1 MYIQVV
7 NPESG
12 RRARLEARTLGKVL
26 HLACFHDWHPERLE
40 EAPPSASWSTEIIM
54 PYVSPYLS
62 GSVSA
67 EDAANLTIG
76 LKKVLASEGPGLATD
91 VYLATLALASV
102 AAQGRLVLE
111 LE

>member
-12 RRARLEARTLGKVL
+12 RRARMEARTLGKVL

-40 EAPPSASWSTEIIM
+40 TSPPSASWNTEVIM

-67 EDAANLTIG
+67 ADAASLTVG

-91 VYLATLALASV
+91 LYLAVLALTAVASN
-102 AAQGRLVLE
+102 GRLVLE